1 MIVGFTGV
9 IWEARPAE
17 RLAHDLHDGLGP
29 VHLAESGAAWA
40 KLGAELVDIGV
51 EYGKIL
57 ADLGLHWES
66 QSYNHAFAKLTQLV
80 PWFADAAGHAAFTAG
95 KAEEQAMATTVA
107 LTAMPNPV
115 EIAATQAIGDA
126 LSHVHLA
133 AGSPLHGVAANTERA
148 HQDQKQ
154 RASRVMESYERA
166 TTQVSTPWQQP
177 NPPKIV
183 AADALNA
190 EVAAARAAAE
200 KAKAAVP
207 SGIAAAPAAAP
218 AIGGIG
224 GGIGAG
230 GTAYQR
236 EKSKY
241 AVADLGTDVAP
252 APSITQN
259 GAGISAEPMRSTMP
273 MGPMGA
279 AAAHGNRDEEEHHA
293 ENYGLT
299 TTAASASATDVNL
312 PAGWVQAGQQD
323 SAVSWSDIADRYES
337 SKPALPEGVLNLG
350 NTVAPAVLGAPDRG
364 GQ

>member
-29 VHLAESGAAWA
+29 AHLAESGAAWA

-66 QSYNHAFAKLTQLV
+66 ASYNHAFAKLTQLV
-80 PWFADAAGHAAFTAG
+80 PWFADAAGHAVFTAA
-95 KAEEQAMATTVA
+95 KAEEQAVATTVA

-115 EIAATQAIGDA
+115 EIAATEAIAEA
-126 LSHVHLA
+126 LSHVHMA
-133 AGSPLHGVAANTERA
+133 AGSPLHAVAANTERA

-166 TTQVSTPWQQP
+166 TTPVSAPWQQP

-190 EVAAARAAAE
+190 EIAAAREAAE
-200 KAKAAVP
+200 KAKAAAP
-207 SGIAAAPAAAP
+207 SGIQAGLAAAP
-218 AIGGIG
+218 AIGSMSRG
-224 GGIGAG
+224 GGGGAG
-230 GTAYQR
+230 TYQR
-236 EKSKY
+236 EKTKY
-241 AVADLGTDVAP
+241 AAVDLSADVQP
-252 APSITQN
+252 APSIVQN
-259 GAGISAEPMRSTMP
+259 GSGMSAEPMRSTMP

-279 AAAHGNRDEEEHHA
+279 AAAHGNRDDDEHHP
-293 ENYGLT
+293 ENYGVT
-299 TTAASASATDVNL
+299 GAAAGASAADVNL
-312 PAGWVQAGQQD
+312 PSGWVQADQHD
-323 SAVSWSDIADRYES
+323 STVTWADIAGRYES
-337 SKPALPEGVLNLG
+337 SKPALPEGVLDLG
-350 NTVAPAVLGAPDRG
+350 NTVAPSVIGAPDG
-364 GQ
+364 GE